1 MLSII
6 VFWYPYVIHHFWH
19 PYVILVFWYPC
30 TISHNIDSLCL
41 AFQTTS
47 IEFFSAEGM
56 DKSEVERQLKLMN
69 SQDTHSPS
77 FFSKFIELQV
87 GK

>member
-1 MLSII
+1 M
-6 VFWYPYVIHHFWH
+6 
-19 PYVILVFWYPC
+19 
-30 TISHNIDSLCL
+30 ISHKIDSLCL
-41 AFQTTS
+41 AFQTAS

-69 SQDTHSPS
+69 SQDTNSPS

-87 GK
+87 GKECHYNHRIAVSFKECKFE